1 MNTTWLLEVKIFAFE
16 STTLHKDNAMCQYEH
31 ATRWLLNSIEIYELW
46 ILIIFCWVVTFRLK
60 LQQQIVDIEN
70 AEKEK
75 KKILTWNRY
84 YFNQ

>member
-31 ATRWLLNSIEIYELW
+31 AIRWLLNSVKYMNYGF
-46 ILIIFCWVVTFRLK
+46 LIIFCWVVTFRLK

-75 KKILTWNRY
+75 KENSDLKQVL
-84 YFNQ
+84 F